1 MLWVR
6 SYIYNTIFF
15 AVFSFS
21 ADKFYHGAFRDAVFS
36 SDLSG
41 EELLLMNQSGDE
53 LGADIQIFCD
63 ICKGH
68 SVGVTASVTAHR
80 LMKSTICVHSDTS
93 FITTAI

>member
-6 SYIYNTIFF
+6 SYIYNTSFF
-15 AVFSFS
+15 LS
-21 ADKFYHGAFRDAVFS
+21 ADEFHHRTFRDAVFS

-80 LMKSTICVHSDTS
+80 LMKSTICVHSDTP

>member
-6 SYIYNTIFF
+6 SYIYNTSFF
-15 AVFSFS
+15 LS
-21 ADKFYHGAFRDAVFS
+21 ADKFHHGTFRDAVFS

-63 ICKGH
+63 IRKGH